1 MQAKGIA
8 ARAGRW
14 STENRKKA
22 IFGWLAF
29 VVIAFAIGGA
39 VGSKELSDADG
50 YQGESHAAEQAL
62 IDAGLDPPA
71 GEAILIRSKTLTT
84 EDRAFDAA
92 IADVKQRVAR
102 VPVTENIDTDAIS
115 DDGHAALVT
124 FDVKGDP
131 EKATDHYDAI
141 TAPVKA
147 AAGANPQMEIKQFGD
162 ASSYKELEDV
172 FADDL
177 AKAGKLS
184 VPATLLILLFAFGAI
199 VAAGVPVLLALS
211 AVAATMGLVALPSQI
226 FPVADGTS
234 AVIVLIGMA
243 VGVDYALFY
252 MRRERE
258 ERAAGHDPKTAV
270 QRAAATSG
278 RAVLVSGVTVMT
290 AMSGMF
296 LSGDKGFIGIGLGA
310 MLVVGVAM
318 IGSLTVLPAMMAWLG
333 DRVEKGRLPFIGR
346 RRAAVTESR
355 MWGGI
360 VDRVLRRPLV
370 SAIAATA
377 LLVALA
383 IPALGLKTVQ
393 PSASDYPQDLPAMKA
408 YSAIN
413 ESFPGK
419 TTAAT
424 VVIED
429 GNLRSGEG
437 AAALAE
443 LKERALASG
452 EMFSPIDTR
461 YSANGEVA
469 EVAIPLAGDGGDK
482 RSQDALAQLR
492 DEIIPATVGKVA
504 DVNVSGPTAQ
514 SVDADEQLAKSMP
527 LVFGFVLILAFGI
540 LLVTFRSI
548 VVPIKAIALNLL
560 SVGAAYGVLKV
571 VFQDGLGES
580 FLGFE
585 SNGGITPWLPLF
597 LFVVLFGLSMDYH
610 VFILSRIREAVDRGM
625 STDEAVSHGI
635 KTTAGTV
642 TSAALVMVAVFSI
655 FATLSMVDFK
665 QMGVGLAVAV
675 LIDATVIRAVLLPA
689 TMKLLGERNWYLPK
703 FLGWMPRYD
712 HEPTV
717 EPARA

>member
-1 MQAKGIA
+1 MQANGIA

-29 VVIAFAIGGA
+29 VVIAFVIGGS
-39 VGSKELSDADG
+39 VGSKELSNADG

-62 IDAGLDPPA
+62 VDAGLDPPA
-71 GEAILIRSKTLTT
+71 GEAILIRSETLTT
-84 EDRAFDAA
+84 EDRAFNAA
-92 IADVKQRVAR
+92 IADVQQRVGR
-102 VPVTENIDTDAIS
+102 VPVIENIDS
-115 DDGHAALVT
+115 DTAAEDGHAALVT

-131 EKATDHYDAI
+131 EKAQDHYDAI
-141 TAPVKA
+141 TAPIKA
-147 AAGANPQMEIKQFGD
+147 AAAANPQLEIKQFGD
-162 ASSYKELEDV
+162 ASSGKELEDV

-177 AKAGKLS
+177 SKAGKLS

-199 VAAGVPVLLALS
+199 VAAGIPVLLALS
-211 AVAATMGLVALPSQI
+211 AVAATMGLVALPSHI
-226 FPVADGTS
+226 FPIADGTS

-270 QRAAATSG
+270 QRAAQTSG
-278 RAVLVSGVTVMT
+278 RAVLISGLTVIT

-310 MLVVGVAM
+310 ILVVGVAM

-333 DRVEKGRLPFIGR
+333 DRVERGRLPFIGR
-346 RRAAVTESR
+346 RRADVTESR
-355 MWGGI
+355 IWGGI

-383 IPALGLKTVQ
+383 IPATGLKTVQ

-424 VVIED
+424 VVIEG

-437 AAALAE
+437 AAGLAE
-443 LKERALASG
+443 LKDRALASG
-452 EMFSPIDTR
+452 EMFEPIETR
-461 YSANGEVA
+461 YSADSKVA
-469 EVAIPLAGDGGDK
+469 EVAIPLAGDGGDE

-492 DEIIPATVGKVA
+492 DEIIPATVGEVA
-504 DVNVSGPTAQ
+504 TVNVSGPTAQ
-514 SVDADEQLAKSMP
+514 SVDADEQLGKSMP

-580 FLGFE
+580 LLGFE

-610 VFILSRIREAVDRGM
+610 VFILSRVREAVDRGM
-625 STDEAVSHGI
+625 STDEAVAHGI

-703 FLGWMPRYD
+703 FLRWMPRYAP
-712 HEPTV
+712 EPAV